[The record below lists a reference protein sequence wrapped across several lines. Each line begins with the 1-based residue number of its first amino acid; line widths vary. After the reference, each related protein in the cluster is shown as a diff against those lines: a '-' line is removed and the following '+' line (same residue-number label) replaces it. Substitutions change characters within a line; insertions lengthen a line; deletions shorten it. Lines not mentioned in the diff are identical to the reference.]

1 VISKWA
7 REWTEKI
14 VAALVRPLYRLGI
27 PPDLLTIM
35 GLLTTLGAAG
45 LLAFGHQRHQWIA
58 GVVIIPASLF
68 DALDGALARLGG
80 KTTPY
85 GAFLDSTLDRW
96 GEIALYLGLL
106 YYYSQR
112 AARLE
117 TILIYLT
124 IAGSLM
130 VSYTRAR
137 AEGLGIECRVGLFTR
152 LERLITLIAG
162 LLLGL
167 MPWALGVLAL
177 FTNLTAVQRF
187 WHVRQMTRKRD

>member
-1 VISKWA
+1 MISKWA
-7 REWTEKI
+7 RGWTEKI
-14 VAALVRPLYRLGI
+14 VTALVRPLHRLGV

-35 GLLTTLGAAG
+35 GLVTTLGAAG
-45 LLAFGHQRHQWIA
+45 LLAFGHQRLG

-112 AARLE
+112 AARME

-152 LERLITLIAG
+152 LERLLTLIAG
-162 LLLGL
+162 LLLQL

-177 FTNLTAVQRF
+177 FTNLTAVQRL

>member
-1 VISKWA
+1 MISKWA
-7 REWTEKI
+7 RGWTEKI
-14 VAALVRPLYRLGI
+14 VTALVRPLHRVGV

-35 GLLTTLGAAG
+35 GLATTLVAAG
-45 LLAFGHQRHQWIA
+45 LLACGHQRLG
-58 GVVIIPASLF
+58 GVIIIPASIL

-80 KTTPY
+80 KTTLY

-112 AARLE
+112 AARTE

-137 AEGLGIECRVGLFTR
+137 AEGLGIECKVGLFTR

-162 LLLGL
+162 LLLQL

-177 FTNLTAVQRF
+177 FTNLTAVQRL
-187 WHVRQMTRKRD
+187 WHVRQQTRKRD

>member
-1 VISKWA
+1 MISKWA
-7 REWTEKI
+7 RGWTEKI
-14 VAALVRPLYRLGI
+14 VTALVRPLHRLGV

-35 GLLTTLGAAG
+35 GLVTTLGAAG
-45 LLAFGHQRHQWIA
+45 LLAFGHQRPG

-106 YYYSQR
+106 YYYTQR
-112 AARLE
+112 AARME

-152 LERLITLIAG
+152 LERLVTLIAG
-162 LLLGL
+162 LLLQL

-177 FTNLTAVQRF
+177 FTNLTAVQRL
-187 WHVRQMTRKRD
+187 WHVRQATQK

>member
-1 VISKWA
+1 MISKWA
-7 REWTEKI
+7 RGWTEKI
-14 VAALVRPLYRLGI
+14 VTALVRPLHRVGV

-35 GLLTTLGAAG
+35 GLVTTLGAAG
-45 LLAFGHQRHQWIA
+45 LLAFGYQRLG
-58 GVVIIPASLF
+58 GVVIIPASIL

-112 AARLE
+112 AARME

-162 LLLGL
+162 LLLQL
-167 MPWALGVLAL
+167 MPWALGILAL
-177 FTNLTAVQRF
+177 FTNLTAVQRL
-187 WHVRQMTRKRD
+187 WHVRQATRK

>member
-1 VISKWA
+1 MISKWA
-7 REWTEKI
+7 RGWTEKI
-14 VAALVRPLYRLGI
+14 VTVMVRPLHRVGV

-35 GLLTTLGAAG
+35 GLITTLAAAG
-45 LLAFGHQRHQWIA
+45 LLAFGYQRPG
-58 GVVIIPASLF
+58 GVVIIPASIL

-112 AARLE
+112 AARRE

-162 LLLGL
+162 LLLQL
-167 MPWALGVLAL
+167 MPWALGILAL
-177 FTNLTAVQRF
+177 FTNLTAVQRL
-187 WHVRQMTRKRD
+187 WHVRQQTRK

>member
-1 VISKWA
+1 MISKWA
-7 REWTEKI
+7 RGLTEKI
-14 VAALVRPLYRLGI
+14 VTALVRPLHGLGV

-35 GLLTTLGAAG
+35 GLVTTLGAAG
-45 LLAFGHQRHQWIA
+45 LLAFGYQRLGGI
-58 GVVIIPASLF
+58 VIIPASIL
-68 DALDGALARLGG
+68 DALDGALARLGS
-80 KTTPY
+80 KATPY

-112 AARLE
+112 AAGME

-152 LERLITLIAG
+152 LERLLTLIAG
-162 LLLGL
+162 LLFQR

-177 FTNLTAVQRF
+177 FTNLTAVQRL
-187 WHVRQMTRKRD
+187 WHVRQMTRK

>member
-1 VISKWA
+1 MISKWA
-7 REWTEKI
+7 RGWTEKI
-14 VAALVRPLYRLGI
+14 VTALVRPLHRVGV
-27 PPDLLTIM
+27 PPDLLSIM
-35 GLLTTLGAAG
+35 GLVTTLGAAG
-45 LLAFGHQRHQWIA
+45 LLAFGYQRLG
-58 GVVIIPASLF
+58 GVVVIPASIL

-112 AARLE
+112 AARME

-124 IAGSLM
+124 IVGSLM

-152 LERLITLIAG
+152 LERILTLIAG

-177 FTNLTAVQRF
+177 FSNITAVQRL
-187 WHVRQMTRKRD
+187 WHVRQMMRKPD

>member
-1 VISKWA
+1 MINKWA
-7 REWTEKI
+7 RGWTEKI
-14 VAALVRPLYRLGI
+14 VTALVRPLHRVGV
-27 PPDLLTIM
+27 PPDLLTIV
-35 GLLTTLGAAG
+35 GLVTTLGAAG
-45 LLAFGHQRHQWIA
+45 LLAFGYQRIA

-80 KTTPY
+80 RDTPY

-96 GEIALYLGLL
+96 AEIALYLGLL
-106 YYYSQR
+106 YWYTQR
-112 AARLE
+112 GARLE
-117 TILIYLT
+117 IVLIYLS

-162 LLLGL
+162 LLLQL

-177 FTNLTAVQRF
+177 FTNLTAVQRL
-187 WHVRQMTRKRD
+187 WHVRQETRK

>member
-1 VISKWA
+1 MISKWA
-7 REWTEKI
+7 RGWTEKI
-14 VAALVRPLYRLGI
+14 VTALVRPLHRLGV

-35 GLLTTLGAAG
+35 GLVTTLGAAA
-45 LLAFGHQRHQWIA
+45 LLAFGYQRPG
-58 GVVIIPASLF
+58 GVVIIPASIL

-112 AARLE
+112 AARRE

-152 LERLITLIAG
+152 LERLLTLIAG
-162 LLLGL
+162 LLLQL
-167 MPWALGVLAL
+167 MPWALGVLAF
-177 FTNLTAVQRF
+177 FTNLTAVQRL
-187 WHVRQMTRKRD
+187 WHVRQKTRKRD